1 MNFLSKTFNRILYLS
16 VILLIV
22 LPGSNL
28 LFSDEIGDL
37 QLASLSNHPNLPSKE
52 KFRIVVL
59 AGQSNMAG
67 RGAIEPEDQV
77 PIPRILMLDKEGKWQ
92 PAIEPIHYDKTSAG
106 VGPGREFARLLTE
119 SDPSIVVG
127 LVPAAC
133 GGSSIDDWTPG
144 KYFSQTH
151 SFPYDDLISRTQLAL
166 KDGVLEAILWRQGE
180 SDLDDKKLET
190 YSDKLVRLFQNIRHD
205 LQVNNAPILIGEIYV
220 PGKEKEVLA
229 LKQEQL
235 KAISQLGTACFVPI
249 QDVRFNKD
257 KIHFDR
263 QSQIQ
268 QGKIFY
274 EVFRDLNRL

>member
-1 MNFLSKTFNRILYLS
+1 MNFLSKTFSRILYLS
-16 VILLIV
+16 VILLVV
-22 LPGSNL
+22 LSGSNL
-28 LFSDEIGDL
+28 LFSDGIGDL
-37 QLASLSNHPNLPSKE
+37 QFASVSNHPNLPSKE

-92 PAIEPIHYDKTSAG
+92 PAIEPIHYDKPSVG

-127 LVPAAC
+127 LVPTAC

-151 SFPYDDLISRTQLAL
+151 SFAYDDLISRTLLAL
-166 KDGVLEAILWRQGE
+166 KDGTLEAILWRQGE
-180 SDLDDKKLET
+180 SDLDDQKLET

-205 LQVNNAPILIGEIYV
+205 LQVNNAPVLIGEICV